1 MYCSKPDTLDKENE
15 DKEQEKERDR
25 QKKTVGRFWLQSKMF
40 FETLTQPILNL

>member
-15 DKEQEKERDR
+15 DKEQEKE
-25 QKKTVGRFWLQSKMF
+25 KETEKSVGRFWLQSKIF